1 MTRRHLQQLLVAIA
15 CVLTVG
21 CTRVAFGIVNFNV
34 DRAAI
39 ASVKFDPAHGLSL
52 DVHRPEATQAATCIE
67 GCRKRP
73 VVVFFHG
80 GSWQSGTRQDYRF
93 VAQSLAKQGV
103 LVIVPD
109 YRKSPQVA
117 FPEFI
122 EDAARAVAWT
132 KLHAADYGGDTSRIF
147 LVGHSA
153 GAHIAAMLG
162 TDGRFLRAVGMQP
175 RDLAG
180 IVGLAGP
187 YDFLPLTDPALKTAF
202 GPESQWP
209 LSQPVNFVDGDE
221 PPFLLLQGTTD
232 TTVRPFNAEHL
243 ASKLRALH
251 EPVEVRMI
259 DGAGHYALLLGL
271 LRDASPVRHDVLG
284 YIGSRSAGNALS
296 ASAAGRPRSPP
307 N

>member
-1 MTRRHLQQLLVAIA
+1 MPHRHLLQLLATIA
-15 CVLTVG
+15 CVLTAG
-21 CTRVAFGIVNFNV
+21 CTRLAFGIVNIQV

-39 ASVKFDPAHGLSL
+39 ESVTFDPAHGLAL
-52 DVHRPEATQAATCIE
+52 DVHRPTQAHGNTS
-67 GCRKRP
+67 

-132 KLHAADYGGDTSRIF
+132 RLHAAEYGGDPSRIV

-187 YDFLPLTDPALKTAF
+187 YDFLPLTDPALQTAF
-202 GPESQWP
+202 GPESQWRA
-209 LSQPVNFVDGDE
+209 SQPVNFVDGDE
-221 PPFLLLQGTTD
+221 PPFLLLQGTSD

-243 ASKLRALH
+243 AVKLRALH

-259 DGAGHYALLLGL
+259 DGAGHLGLLLGL
-271 LRDASPVRHDVLG
+271 LRDASPVRRDVLG
-284 YIGSRSAGNALS
+284 YINNQSSGNPLS
-296 ASAAGRPRSPP
+296 ASATARLRSAPR
-307 N
+307 

>member
-1 MTRRHLQQLLVAIA
+1 MTRRHLLKVLIAIA
-15 CVLTVG
+15 CALTAG
-21 CTRVAFGIVNFNV
+21 CTRVVFGIVNLHV
-34 DRAAI
+34 DQALI
-39 ASVKFDPAHGLSL
+39 ASAEFDPAHGLSL
-52 DVHRPEATQAATCIE
+52 DVHRPTHAHGNT
-67 GCRKRP
+67 P

-132 KLHAADYGGDTSRIF
+132 KLHAAEYGGDPSRIF

-175 RDLAG
+175 RELAG

-209 LSQPVNFVDGDE
+209 ASQPVNFVDGDE
-221 PPFLLLQGTTD
+221 PPFLLLQGTSD
-232 TTVRPFNAEHL
+232 TTVRPFNAQHL
-243 ASKLRALH
+243 AIKLRALH

-259 DGAGHYALLLGL
+259 DGAGHLGLLLGL
-271 LRDASPVRHDVLG
+271 LRDTSPVRRDVLG
-284 YIGSRSAGNALS
+284 YINNQSLENTLS
-296 ASAAGRPRSPP
+296 ASATARLRSAPR
-307 N
+307 